1 MRFDATWTPSVA
13 VDGPYETVALTG
25 YWYRLI
31 PSRFPTIDIYR
42 RVAPRELW
50 PLAAAIETMTNPRVR
65 LKERVTAGCE
75 HDRAIPPRLQNWNH
89 APFSYRNPLGT
100 HLLPDSHSILELAD
114 SVQTALA
121 VAIRKRERFLSAAKL
136 PLTDVEMRVLK
147 HEVAGRFTDLCDLAP
162 DMPREER
169 WALGQTLFGA
179 GSAGARFRCPDRP
192 SGLRLAVFD
201 PGTLGPAV
209 QTQHFKFHWDGKR
222 IGEIYNYRDDND
234 GKPLLADDI
243 FGGHLFQV

>member
-1 MRFDATWTPSVA
+1 MRFDATWTLSVA
-13 VDGPYETVALTG
+13 VDGQYKTVALTG

-65 LKERVTAGCE
+65 LKEKLTAGC
-75 HDRAIPPRLQNWNH
+75 DRDGAIPPRLQNWNH

-100 HLLPDSHSILELAD
+100 HLLPDGYSILELAD

-121 VAIRKRERFLSAAKL
+121 VSIRKRERFLGAAQL
-136 PLTDVEMRVLK
+136 PLTDLEMRVLK
-147 HEVAGRFTDLCDLAP
+147 HEVAGCFTDLGNLAQ
-162 DMPREER
+162 DMPRDAR
-169 WALGQTLFGA
+169 WALGQQLFEA
-179 GSAGARFRCPDRP
+179 GSTGARFRCPDRP
-192 SGLRLAVFD
+192 DGFGLAVFD
-201 PGTLGPAV
+201 PSALGPAV
-209 QTQHFKFHWDGKR
+209 QTQHFKFHWDGER

-234 GKPLLADDI
+234 GQPLLAEQI
-243 FGGHLFQV
+243 FSGPNLEV